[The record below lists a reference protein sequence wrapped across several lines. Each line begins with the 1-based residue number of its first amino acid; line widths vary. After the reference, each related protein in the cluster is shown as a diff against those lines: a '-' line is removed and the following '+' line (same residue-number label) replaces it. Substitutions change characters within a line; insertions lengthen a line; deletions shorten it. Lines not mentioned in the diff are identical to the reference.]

1 MHPMKKDSSASA
13 NAKMRRMTAH
23 YGDANPAMKK
33 LAPVD
38 AQKKEGG
45 EEAVGFG
52 ADSDKASARSDRPAR
67 RTTSANPVATYK
79 KGGAT
84 KLAKGG
90 RTKHKG
96 THVNVIV
103 APQGGSPPP
112 GAGAGLPMGANP
124 AGAMMPPP
132 KPPMAGPGPMAP
144 PPGAG
149 MGMPPGAG
157 AGPMMAGAPGGLPPG
172 MMPPRKRGGKVA
184 HADEKED
191 AAQIKKMVKPDALKR
206 ADGGPADKTSEDWT
220 QEVMKRPA
228 DKTSEDWTQAQEV
241 MQRKAYEGPET
252 NRARG
257 GRLPNQKHRMTAGA
271 VTGEGR
277 LEKIG
282 KKPEKPS
289 RPQAV

>member
-184 HADEKED
+184 HRDQGGDMPGDETVPVRVSGTNPSKGAERTLYPQLRKHGGHADAKED

-206 ADGGPADKTSEDWT
+206 AA
-220 QEVMKRPA
+220 
-228 DKTSEDWTQAQEV
+228 
-241 MQRKAYEGPET
+241 
-252 NRARG
+252 G
-257 GRLPNQKHRMTAGA
+257 GRLPNQKHHMTAGA

>member
-1 MHPMKKDSSASA
+1 MAHPNKKEGVEGH
-13 NAKMRRMTAH
+13 NAKLRRMTRG

-33 LAPVD
+33 LAPVT

-220 QEVMKRPA
+220 Q
-228 DKTSEDWTQAQEV
+228 AQEV

>member
-1 MHPMKKDSSASA
+1 
-13 NAKMRRMTAH
+13 
-23 YGDANPAMKK
+23 
-33 LAPVD
+33 
-38 AQKKEGG
+38 
-45 EEAVGFG
+45 
-52 ADSDKASARSDRPAR
+52 
-67 RTTSANPVATYK
+67 
-79 KGGAT
+79 
-84 KLAKGG
+84 
-90 RTKHKG
+90 
-96 THVNVIV
+96 
-103 APQGGSPPP
+103 
-112 GAGAGLPMGANP
+112 
-124 AGAMMPPP
+124 
-132 KPPMAGPGPMAP
+132 
-144 PPGAG
+144 
-149 MGMPPGAG
+149 
-157 AGPMMAGAPGGLPPG
+157 

-206 ADGGPADKTSEDWT
+206 ADGG
-220 QEVMKRPA
+220 PA